1 MHVTMK
7 TTGRTHPDWKRLY
20 ELLADLTREQSLEAA
35 LGCVMKAIEEVVPCD
50 RGVALMRMDGIIPY
64 CVRWPDYAA
73 PLVDRFNRYFN
84 HHSPVYYSPPL
95 RALPAIDWKRY
106 EQTEYHNEF
115 NRPLRL
121 RHSLGVGIRDETT
134 GELYALFVH
143 RGFTGP
149 AFSPADEA
157 VFAALWQPLSSLLS
171 LICANERRFQSA
183 ITAREAD
190 PNCSVLS
197 PREAQIADLL
207 CRRRSMREIALQ
219 LGISPRTVE
228 RHALHIYE
236 KLNVSG
242 KRELLQVFAGRT
254 RCSNRP
260 SPRAGST
267 PARIL
272 PRGRQGTMDV

>member
-1 MHVTMK
+1 MK
-7 TTGRTHPDWKRLY
+7 TRARTHPDWKRLY
-20 ELLADLTREQSLEAA
+20 ELLADLTRERSLEAA
-35 LGCVMKAIEEVVPCD
+35 FDHVMDTIEALVPGD

-115 NRPLRL
+115 NRPLHL
-121 RHSLGVGIRDETT
+121 RHSLGVGVRDETT

-143 RGFTGP
+143 RGFSGP

-157 VFAALWQPLSSLLS
+157 VFAALWQPLSSLFS
-171 LICANERRFQSA
+171 LISANERRFRSA

-190 PNCSVLS
+190 PDCSVLS
-197 PREAQIADLL
+197 PREAQVADLL
-207 CRRRSMREIALQ
+207 CRRRSMRDIARR

-228 RHALHIYE
+228 RHALHIYK
-236 KLNVSG
+236 KLNVGG
-242 KRELLQVFAGRT
+242 KRELIRLCAGRPPE
-254 RCSNRP
+254 R
-260 SPRAGST
+260 RADELACG
-267 PARIL
+267 
-272 PRGRQGTMDV
+272 